1 MSIISNIQGTLTQA
15 HQVQHLNQQAL
26 DKTNVQQQFGEVQ
39 NEVEHEEKR
48 HSINEQENAN
58 LAQMDKDG
66 TNKDQR
72 KRHPKKKI
80 LADQEQP
87 NANKEWRVGLGG
99 GLIDTQA

>member
-1 MSIISNIQGTLTQA
+1 MSIINNIQGTLTQS

-26 DKTNVQQQFGEVQ
+26 DKTNVQQHLGEVQ
-39 NEVEHEEKR
+39 NEVEHDEKR

-66 TNKDQR
+66 TNKDAR

-80 LADQEQP
+80 LADQDP
-87 NANKEWRVGLGG
+87 SVAPTEWRAGLGG